1 STSSANS
8 STTPDSPSSTRQ
20 PSPPPAAANN
30 QLTEWVYAA
39 AGSRDRDGRGARW
52 QRCGWPGSD
61 RDLGVVVAFA
71 LDLDVLV
78 GVLVAVALLGAD
90 LGLVGLDVGLLRVL
104 VVVAVG
110 LAVADVDG
118 RAVVHVV
125 VGGVVGV
132 AFQADRGVG
141 DVGVT
146 EVGHVALT
154 EVLHRVLRVD
164 VIALDAGELAGVGR
178 AVDVAGG
185 LQVTVAGGDRAVDLA
200 GVLHRLVTGVGLRHP
215 EVVAVDDLPAVVGE
229 VLPGGLGAV
238 ADRVDVGG
246 LDVAVEVTVDVH
258 VGAVVDVGGVVL

>member
-1 STSSANS
+1 LH
-8 STTPDSPSSTRQ
+8 D
-20 PSPPPAAANN
+20 
-30 QLTEWVYAA
+30 
-39 AGSRDRDGRGARW
+39 
-52 QRCGWPGSD
+52 
-61 RDLGVVVAFA
+61 A
-71 LDLDVLV
+71 LPIF
-78 GVLVAVALLGAD
+78 
-90 LGLVGLDVGLLRVL
+90 LRVL
-104 VVVAVG
+104 AVVAVG

-185 LQVTVAGGDRAVDLA
+185 LHVTVAGGDRAVDLA

-215 EVVAVDDLPAVVGE
+215 EVVAVDDLPAVVGQ

-238 ADRVDVGG
+238 AHRVDVGG

-258 VGAVVDVGGVVL
+258 VGAVVDVGGVVLVVDQLLGDVLVAFVGGVGDVVEVLHHLRGAGRTRVRRRGRGHRVLRRRRATVAGHVRVVLRRGLANYLVQIGV